1 MFFSFT
7 ELISQLRLKQ
17 SGQPA
22 KRTIISEFNEFICLF
37 VYLMKIKYKINL
49 YAIFYLVFA
58 NILCSSIS
66 WFRFSVELELNSL
79 RKTANAST
87 LGLSGATHIEDMF
100 YLFKMDAFIPEST
113 AYDDFQ
119 VNTPEGE
126 MTKKLVKFFTN
137 FVKFG

>member
-1 MFFSFT
+1 M
-7 ELISQLRLKQ
+7 
-17 SGQPA
+17 
-22 KRTIISEFNEFICLF
+22 
-37 VYLMKIKYKINL
+37 
-49 YAIFYLVFA
+49 
-58 NILCSSIS
+58 
-66 WFRFSVELELNSL
+66 NSL

-100 YLFKMDAFIPEST
+100 YLFKMDVFIPEST

-119 VNTPEGE
+119 LNTPEGQ